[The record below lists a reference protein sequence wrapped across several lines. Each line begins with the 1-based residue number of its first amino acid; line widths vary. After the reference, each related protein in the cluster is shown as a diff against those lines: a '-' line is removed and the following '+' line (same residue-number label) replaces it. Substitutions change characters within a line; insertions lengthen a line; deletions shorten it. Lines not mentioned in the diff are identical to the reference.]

1 MSKGHA
7 AEPRRPR
14 PRLRGTVMKPI
25 LVTGNARGAG
35 AAAARSPLRCRGS
48 PTPLRGSGIVVAP
61 WQTPRHWQSH
71 CTGVQN
77 GTCGASGVGV
87 RPCGFLYAILF
98 MLTNGFYRVLTG
110 LICVNIRSMND
121 STVSR
126 LSPQPTCHPMAH
138 IPADTRH
145 PLVPSTR
152 HGQSPVDR

>member
-48 PTPLRGSGIVVAP
+48 PTRLRGSGIVVAP
-61 WQTPRHWQSH
+61 WQTPRH
-71 CTGVQN
+71 CAGRAIVQEYR
-77 GTCGASGVGV
+77 TEPVV
-87 RPCGFLYAILF
+87 RVALACGFLYAILF
-98 MLTNGFYRVLTG
+98 KLTNGFYRVLTG